1 VTPAGCDR
9 SAALVDSLR
18 RHEPADDEEARDR
31 DRILAFVL
39 RHEHP
44 FDRGILE
51 GHLTGSAIT
60 VSADGSRV
68 LLLHHRKLDRWLQ
81 PGGHG
86 DPGETTGEEVALREA
101 FEESGLRELQLH
113 PTAPRPLDVDVHDIP
128 ARGSEPAHEHLD
140 LRYLVVAPG
149 AEEVAPDFAE
159 LHEIRWVP
167 WDEVDALG
175 PDHGLRRALAKARAY
190 LSPVLRL
197 SLGGGGAMPSQ
208 GDLEKRVRELEEEVR
223 VLQGRRPGRVRYRS
237 AIALGDIP
245 LVSIAFGPD
254 LEKGEMRGHARGVIA
269 IGDIATGLVAIGG
282 LATGGVAIG
291 GLCLGLA
298 SLGGLALAVLLSV
311 GGLAVGGTA
320 LGGAAIGR
328 VAVGGGAVGE
338 YACGGSAIGTHV
350 VSATR
355 RDPEAEA
362 FFHEHGLEWLCPP
375 AGRRRR

>member
-175 PDHGLRRALAKARAY
+175 PDHGLRRALA
-190 LSPVLRL
+190 
-197 SLGGGGAMPSQ
+197 
-208 GDLEKRVRELEEEVR
+208 
-223 VLQGRRPGRVRYRS
+223 
-237 AIALGDIP
+237 
-245 LVSIAFGPD
+245 
-254 LEKGEMRGHARGVIA
+254 
-269 IGDIATGLVAIGG
+269 
-282 LATGGVAIG
+282 
-291 GLCLGLA
+291 
-298 SLGGLALAVLLSV
+298 
-311 GGLAVGGTA
+311 
-320 LGGAAIGR
+320 
-328 VAVGGGAVGE
+328 
-338 YACGGSAIGTHV
+338 
-350 VSATR
+350 
-355 RDPEAEA
+355 
-362 FFHEHGLEWLCPP
+362 
-375 AGRRRR
+375 